1 MNLFTTTAAVIAISL
16 FLLWLL
22 SLKLRDASIV
32 DIFWGI
38 GFVLIAG
45 TSYLLTDG
53 YPVRRGLLTAMA
65 LVWGGRLAIYLAWRN
80 IGKGE
85 DYRYQAMRKRHGD
98 RFPIVSLLTVFAL
111 QGVLMWIISLPL
123 QTAQIPAQPDR
134 LTLLDWVGAA
144 LWLIGLGFESIGDW
158 QLARFKA
165 DPANKGRVMDRG
177 LWAWTRHPNY
187 FGDAVVWWG
196 FFSIAAAAGAWWTVI
211 GPALMTLLL
220 MKVSG
225 VALLEKTL
233 VKTKPE
239 YQEYARR
246 TSAFFPW
253 FPKNEAQRE
262 AA

>member
-1 MNLFTTTAAVIAISL
+1 MNLFPTTAAVIAVAL

-22 SLKLRDASIV
+22 SLRLRDASIV
-32 DIFWGI
+32 DIFWGF
-38 GFVLIAG
+38 GFVLIAW
-45 TSYLLTDG
+45 TSYGLTAGAPARRALLTG
-53 YPVRRGLLTAMA
+53 MVTIWGL
-65 LVWGGRLAIYLAWRN
+65 RLALYLAWRN

-85 DYRYQAMRKRHGD
+85 DYRYQAMRRRHGD
-98 RFPIVSLLTVFAL
+98 RFPLISLLTVFGL

-123 QTAQIPAQPDR
+123 QLAQVPAEPAA
-134 LTLLDWVGAA
+134 LTPLDAIGAA
-144 LWLIGLGFESIGDW
+144 LWLIGLAFESIGDW

-187 FGDAVVWWG
+187 FGDAVAWWG
-196 FFSIAAAAGAWWTVI
+196 FFAIAAAAGAWWTVLS
-211 GPALMTLLL
+211 PVLMTLLL

-239 YQEYARR
+239 YQDYVRR
-246 TSAFFPW
+246 TSAFFPR
-253 FPKNEAQRE
+253 FPKRE
-262 AA
+262 NA